1 VHAVLEAWMREDD
14 CDPSRLRGRTEALLD
29 DPGVHPML
37 RALWQPRLME
47 AIDFIGRKMA
57 EGMAQGRRPALAE
70 VEGRA
75 SLSGVELRG
84 RVDRLDRCA
93 DGSLAIVD
101 YKTGQPP
108 KKKAV
113 AAGFALQMGLLG
125 AIAARG
131 GFSDVRGVPAFLE
144 YWSLARS
151 KGESGFVVDA
161 AKRAGMGAAEFVGE
175 AERLF
180 AESAATW
187 LTGRA
192 PFTAKLHPAFAPYG
206 EYDQLIRLDE
216 WYGRERYAVAGC
228 PLQPSTQPVLRGPF
242 DAAWMLASACNDGA
256 EGGVRSP
263 ACRCRSGAVVRAR
276 GWPRCGWLALAG
288 AAAAGG
294 RDAGSGRARTWA

>member
-1 VHAVLEAWMREDD
+1 MREDD
-14 CDPSRLRGRTEALLD
+14 CDPSRLRGRAEALLD

-37 RALWQPRLME
+37 RALWQPRLLE
-47 AIDFIGRKMA
+47 AIDFIGARMA
-57 EGMAQGRRPALAE
+57 EGLAQGRRPALAE

-75 SLSGVELRG
+75 SLSSVELCG

-93 DGSLAIVD
+93 DGTLAIVD

-131 GFSDVRGVPAFLE
+131 GFPDVQGEPAFLE
-144 YWSLARS
+144 YWSLARN

-161 AKRAGMGAAEFVGE
+161 AKRAGMAASEFV
-175 AERLF
+175 ADSERLF
-180 AESAATW
+180 AESAAKW
-187 LTGRA
+187 LTGEE

-216 WYGRERYAVAGC
+216 WYGRER
-228 PLQPSTQPVLRGPF
+228 
-242 DAAWMLASACNDGA
+242 
-256 EGGVRSP
+256 
-263 ACRCRSGAVVRAR
+263 
-276 GWPRCGWLALAG
+276 
-288 AAAAGG
+288 
-294 RDAGSGRARTWA
+294 